1 MIDELFKWGNFYR
14 NWAGVGSLVELLLP
28 TPEVRGSNYVTG
40 KLLYG
45 TFVYCQLHRK
55 DENQRKKEAGNGPFK
70 KLVEISNR

>member
-1 MIDELFKWGNFYR
+1 MRQLLSKLGRGWLIGRAVASDTRGPRFELC
-14 NWAGVGSLVELLLP
+14 
-28 TPEVRGSNYVTG
+28 